1 MLKVEAPKHKE
12 FYMKRIFLSL
22 LLCGLY
28 GLFAMDAYA
37 QKTVKFEM
45 QESQARVLDVN
56 PSTYVKPVIA
66 ELSVDTSKGR
76 LHDTW
81 TLDANEL
88 AARIIKDDDKATLQN
103 LRTYAVYKSAEK
115 SNCDVV
121 IAATF
126 DIRITDEGASI
137 TVIGY
142 PANFTNWKTGTVADY
157 EWIKNEP
164 GQINRTSTSVEGS
177 GKK

>member
-1 MLKVEAPKHKE
+1 MLKVEAPKHEE
-12 FYMKRIFLSL
+12 FYMKRIFLFL
-22 LLCGLY
+22 LLAGFY
-28 GLFAMDAYA
+28 GLAAIDSYA
-37 QKTVKFEM
+37 QKSVKFEL

-76 LHDTW
+76 LRDKW
-81 TLDANEL
+81 TLNADEL
-88 AARIIKDDDKATLQN
+88 AARVIKNDDKATLQN
-103 LRTYAVYKSAEK
+103 LRTYAVYKSSEK
-115 SNCDVV
+115 ANCDVV

-126 DIRITDEGASI
+126 DIRITDDGASI
-137 TVIGY
+137 IVTGY

-164 GQINRTSTSVEGS
+164 GQINLTSTSVEGS
-177 GKK
+177 DKK

>member
-1 MLKVEAPKHKE
+1 MFLREASALSDDDVGQYQSLAVWNGQQVQPHIFVNNHLLLKVEAPKHEE
-12 FYMKRIFLSL
+12 FYMERIFLIL
-22 LLCGLY
+22 LLAGLY
-28 GLFAMDAYA
+28 GLAAIDSFA

-88 AARIIKDDDKATLQN
+88 AARVIKNDDKATLQN

-115 SNCDVV
+115 
-121 IAATF
+121 
-126 DIRITDEGASI
+126 
-137 TVIGY
+137 
-142 PANFTNWKTGTVADY
+142 
-157 EWIKNEP
+157 
-164 GQINRTSTSVEGS
+164 
-177 GKK
+177 